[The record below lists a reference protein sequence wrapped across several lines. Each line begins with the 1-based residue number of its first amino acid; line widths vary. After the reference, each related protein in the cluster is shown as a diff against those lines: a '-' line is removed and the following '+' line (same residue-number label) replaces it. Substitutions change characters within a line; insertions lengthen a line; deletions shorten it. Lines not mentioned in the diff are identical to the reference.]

1 MLMAEVITGDD
12 DDNGA
17 ESRGSF
23 YKLRLRRLK
32 LQYHHKET

>member
-17 ESRGSF
+17 F

>member
-1 MLMAEVITGDD
+1 MLMAEVITGD